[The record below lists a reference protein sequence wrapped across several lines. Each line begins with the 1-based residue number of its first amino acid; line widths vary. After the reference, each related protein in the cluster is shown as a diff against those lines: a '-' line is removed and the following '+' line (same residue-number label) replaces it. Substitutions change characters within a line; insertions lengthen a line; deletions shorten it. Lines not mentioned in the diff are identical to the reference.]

1 MSRRPT
7 DLDRMRAALRRMSRD
22 ELVRVAERAIVAVPP
37 EKLGPLVEEVLPTR
51 TAPRFTA
58 RQGQVLAFIV
68 RYTRNYGV
76 PPAEADIAR
85 HFMIWP
91 ESAHQMVVTLERRE
105 LIAREPR
112 RPRSIR
118 VLVPDP
124 ELPHLA

>member
-22 ELVRVAERAIVAVPP
+22 ELVRVVERAIVAMPP
-37 EKLGPLVEEVLPTR
+37 EKLGPFVEEALPTR
-51 TAPRFTA
+51 TAPRFTV

-68 RYTRNYGV
+68 RYTQDYGV

-118 VLVPDP
+118 VLVPVS
-124 ELPHLA
+124 ELPHLD